1 MELLAQ
7 SRLSR
12 RKPREKVV
20 GGGGGR
26 RPDRESRNGGA
37 EGGEGEVWSRE
48 SRGGPPG
55 EGTGR
60 REGIWELR
68 EEKLEQGRRLL
79 GKDGKWG
86 RKRGLGTKPGPH

>member
-1 MELLAQ
+1 VELLAQ

-48 SRGGPPG
+48 SRGGPAG

-68 EEKLEQGRRLL
+68 EEKLEEGRRLL
-79 GKDGKWG
+79 GKDGK
-86 RKRGLGTKPGPH
+86 

>member
-12 RKPREKVV
+12 REPREKVV

-37 EGGEGEVWSRE
+37 EGGEGEVWGRE
-48 SRGGPPG
+48 SR
-55 EGTGR
+55 
-60 REGIWELR
+60 
-68 EEKLEQGRRLL
+68 EEQV
-79 GKDGKWG
+79 
-86 RKRGLGTKPGPH
+86 